1 MIRRK
6 KEIPEFINGFE
17 TYANW
22 DGKKYYLTLDTI
34 NPKGTLTLMKYPN
47 GEFTYHRKNENYW
60 DIKEIKMDN
69 DILMEIIWVFRKS
82 INNLIKIK
90 VC

>member
-1 MIRRK
+1 
-6 KEIPEFINGFE
+6 
-17 TYANW
+17 
-22 DGKKYYLTLDTI
+22 
-34 NPKGTLTLMKYPN
+34 MKYPN

-60 DIKEIKMDN
+60 DIKEIKMEN
-69 DILMEIIWVFRKS
+69 DILMEIIWVFRKT